1 MHVDGDGDGVDD
13 GDVGCDRDG
22 GVDAGCHGAGVRVGV
37 EMVMRTGVEREVDIK
52 TRVIMGMHMRMENGG
67 ENGDGDGA
75 SDEEGCGDGDEEVGW
90 GWERG

>member
-22 GVDAGCHGAGVRVGV
+22 GVDAGCHGAGMRVGV

-52 TRVIMGMHMRMENGG
+52 PRVIMGMHMRMEKGVRMG
-67 ENGDGDGA
+67 MGMEPAMRRGA
-75 SDEEGCGDGDEEVGW
+75 GMGMK
-90 GWERG
+90 R